1 MLKTGENGGGN
12 EQQKTV
18 IQFSGIPYASLLD
31 FLTSTPQEHHSAY
44 RKPFYLLADIDN
56 T

>member
-1 MLKTGENGGGN
+1 MNSRKLF
-12 EQQKTV
+12 V
-18 IQFSGIPYASLLD
+18 ILFSGIPYASLLD
-31 FLTSTPQEHHSAY
+31 FLASTPQEHHSAY